1 MSSCIAGRG
10 RVVFWFQEFGESG
23 AGTLSPTFGPV
34 SLPPGIH
41 RPSSAMQGRTRTMAE
56 DEEEGDNEPA
66 RAPAVGGQ
74 SSTARLSTRSLGIEA
89 IALLRRY
96 LYRWSRFCLYRR
108 WIERHQEYQVSYA
121 DIVMEHSRQLGVL
134 ERMYR
139 VVDWA
144 RLYGLRERQQPQG
157 RERRPYVVGP
167 SSRPVT
173 SLRDMQ
179 QWMAEA
185 GGEQQPGE

>member
-1 MSSCIAGRG
+1 
-10 RVVFWFQEFGESG
+10 
-23 AGTLSPTFGPV
+23 
-34 SLPPGIH
+34 
-41 RPSSAMQGRTRTMAE
+41 MAE

-74 SSTARLSTRSLGIEA
+74 SSTARLSTEAIEEIEAIEA
-89 IALLRRY
+89 IALLRRC
-96 LYRWSRFCLYRR
+96 LYRWSRFCLYGP

>member
-1 MSSCIAGRG
+1 
-10 RVVFWFQEFGESG
+10 
-23 AGTLSPTFGPV
+23 
-34 SLPPGIH
+34 
-41 RPSSAMQGRTRTMAE
+41 MAE
-56 DEEEGDNEPA
+56 DGISLSQGGLEDEDNEPA

-74 SSTARLSTRSLGIEA
+74 SSTARLSTEAIEEIEA
-89 IALLRRY
+89 IEA
-96 LYRWSRFCLYRR
+96 
-108 WIERHQEYQVSYA
+108 QVYA
-121 DIVMEHSRQLGVL
+121 ISGQLGVL
-134 ERMYR
+134 ERRYR
-139 VVDWA
+139 VVGWA

>member
-1 MSSCIAGRG
+1 MS
-10 RVVFWFQEFGESG
+10 
-23 AGTLSPTFGPV
+23 LSQWG
-34 SLPPGIH
+34 L
-41 RPSSAMQGRTRTMAE
+41 E
-56 DEEEGDNEPA
+56 DEDNEPA

-74 SSTARLSTRSLGIEA
+74 SSTARLSTRSLMPREPMGIEA
-89 IALLRRY
+89 IALLRRC

-185 GGEQQPGE
+185 GDEQQPGE

>member
-1 MSSCIAGRG
+1 MAG
-10 RVVFWFQEFGESG
+10 
-23 AGTLSPTFGPV
+23 
-34 SLPPGIH
+34 
-41 RPSSAMQGRTRTMAE
+41 
-56 DEEEGDNEPA
+56 DEEEGDKEPA

-74 SSTARLSTRSLGIEA
+74 SSLA
-89 IALLRRY
+89 IALLRRCFY
-96 LYRWSRFCLYRR
+96 GWRFCRS
-108 WIERHQEYQVSYA
+108 IESHQEYQVSYA
-121 DIVMEHSRQLGVL
+121 DPVMERSRQLGVH

-144 RLYGLRERQQPQG
+144 RQQPQG

-173 SLRDMQ
+173 SLRDMR

>member
-1 MSSCIAGRG
+1 MAG
-10 RVVFWFQEFGESG
+10 
-23 AGTLSPTFGPV
+23 
-34 SLPPGIH
+34 
-41 RPSSAMQGRTRTMAE
+41 

-89 IALLRRY
+89 IALLRRC
-96 LYRWSRFCLYRR
+96 LYRWRYRR

-144 RLYGLRERQQPQG
+144 RQQPQG

>member
-1 MSSCIAGRG
+1 MSLAEWG
-10 RVVFWFQEFGESG
+10 
-23 AGTLSPTFGPV
+23 L
-34 SLPPGIH
+34 
-41 RPSSAMQGRTRTMAE
+41 E
-56 DEEEGDNEPA
+56 DEDNEPA

-89 IALLRRY
+89 IALLRRC

-144 RLYGLRERQQPQG
+144 RQQPQG